1 MEELLNDDSD
11 DIIDGIQKNLIVDN
25 SLDSD
30 VEPANLDI
38 SGDDPDDDIPL
49 HKLYDKGGLVIYSA
63 EDLSE
68 EIYVITL
75 DTSLEIVEEF
85 VFLDAEVIVPE
96 EENVAAV
103 VPSSKRKADDKVP
116 FVSRLARSKLS
127 TRRKLSYEFSHHF

>member
-49 HKLYDKGGLVIYSA
+49 HKLYDK
-63 EDLSE
+63 
-68 EIYVITL
+68 
-75 DTSLEIVEEF
+75 
-85 VFLDAEVIVPE
+85 
-96 EENVAAV
+96 
-103 VPSSKRKADDKVP
+103 R
-116 FVSRLARSKLS
+116 RSC
-127 TRRKLSYEFSHHF
+127 YI